1 MVKNLQHTK
10 GDTFFKS
17 MAFKTADW
25 TAIDLTGATIKL
37 GVKEKVEDTAYI
49 IQETATITDAVN
61 WLAEFNISSAT
72 MTIAVE
78 NYYYDMEYTTSSGI
92 VATFLKWFL
101 VINYEIS

>member
-61 WLAEFNISSAT
+61 WLAEFNISAST
-72 MTIAVE
+72 MDIDE
-78 NYYYDMEYTTSSGI
+78 DNYFYDIEYTDSTGQVST
-92 VATFLKWFL
+92 VLKWYL
-101 VINYEIS
+101 IISFNVN